1 MPPNQNQ
8 PSQNQVPPVNQ
19 PPQMDQPLAG
29 YQNNMNIGQ
38 EGSSNGVAVA
48 GFVLVMVS
56 VVLSWIPVI
65 TTILWLVGIVLS
77 IAGLSNANK
86 GAQKK
91 GLALSGVIVAVISGI
106 LYLGLAVLVLYGSE
120 QSEESQGLQESQ
132 EVNYL
137 H

>member
-1 MPPNQNQ
+1 
-8 PSQNQVPPVNQ
+8 
-19 PPQMDQPLAG
+19 
-29 YQNNMNIGQ
+29 MNIGQ
-38 EGSSNGVAVA
+38 EGASNGVAVA

-56 VVLSWIPVI
+56 VVLVWIPVI

-77 IAGLSNANK
+77 IVGLSNANK

-91 GLALSGVIVAVISGI
+91 GLALSGVIVAAIAGI
-106 LYLGLAVLVLYGSE
+106 LYLGSVAFVLSNPDLL
-120 QSEESQGLQESQ
+120 EELEESQ